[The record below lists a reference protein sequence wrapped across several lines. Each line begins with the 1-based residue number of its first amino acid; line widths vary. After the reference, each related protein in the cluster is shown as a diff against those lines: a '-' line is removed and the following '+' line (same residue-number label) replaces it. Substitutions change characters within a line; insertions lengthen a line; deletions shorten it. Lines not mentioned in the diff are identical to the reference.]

1 MKLPMESQKKLTKGV
16 LKKNEYYCPI
26 EVTLDVLSGKW
37 KGAILWWL
45 GQQPHRF
52 GELRDLIPGLSR
64 QMLTTRL
71 RELEKQG
78 LVSRVVFK
86 EKPPR
91 VEYAL
96 TELGEELSALTNSLC
111 KFGKKIE
118 PNGHFIFEEVLK
130 SLR

>member
-1 MKLPMESQKKLTKGV
+1 MTSNQPKTH
-16 LKKNEYYCPI
+16 EYYCPI
-26 EVTLDVLSGKW
+26 EVTILALSGKW

-52 GELRDLIPGLSR
+52 SELKDLIPGLSK
-64 QMLTTRL
+64 QMLTMRL
-71 RELEKQG
+71 KELEAQG
-78 LVSRVVFK
+78 FVTRVVYK

-96 TELGEELSALTNSLC
+96 TELGRELHELTNSMC
-111 KFGKKIE
+111 KFGKKLE
-118 PNGHFIFEEVLK
+118 PDAHFVFDEVLE